1 MSKSLNG
8 LKVSTALTATLV
20 MFVALF
26 AMAAAAAIWT
36 LRGDQRAIEQLGRVN
51 IERASDLSDLSS
63 RLFQA
68 RADLAV
74 AKTYME
80 GGQEAQRNEALARAG
95 ALLESARASRKR
107 LADNPEGD
115 AEGAALY
122 KEVMDASQALD
133 AEVMGP
139 LHKAISGWNGIEA
152 NKLADNVMPKVGER
166 YIAAVDKYQGYTR
179 AVGRTAVEDAASMQ
193 GRAMIAALLMV
204 AGVMLIAVV
213 VRVAFHRGILRPL
226 TEAGKQF
233 DRIADGDLTGK
244 LTVRSNNEIGVL
256 YAAMGRMQRGLTDAV
271 AAVRHSV
278 EEIHAGSGEIAEA
291 GNDMSDRSSRQAGA
305 LQEAAASLTELAATV
320 TGNAQHAST
329 ANQQAQEV
337 SQLARRGGAAV
348 DEAVGSM
355 EGIATASRRIAEIV
369 GVVDGIAFQTNLL
382 ALNAAVEAARAGAQG
397 RGFAV
402 VAGEVRTLA
411 QRSAQAAREIKE
423 LIDDASERVSAGVR
437 QVGNAGQTMKQ
448 VVESVDRITGIV
460 AGISDA
466 SAQQAEGVAAVN
478 QAVAEIERNTQENAA
493 MVEETAAAVASL
505 AEQAIVLRQA
515 VSVFTLEQDAAADEA
530 PRAGSP
536 AAVYAGAA
544 PRLGVQPKY
553 LPV

>member
-1 MSKSLNG
+1 MRKSLNG

-26 AMAAAAAIWT
+26 AIAAAAAIWT
-36 LRGDQRAIEQLGRVN
+36 LRADRQAIEQLGRAN
-51 IERASDLSDLSS
+51 IERASDLSDLNS

-80 GGQEAQRNEALARAG
+80 GGQEEPRNAALASADK
-95 ALLESARASRKR
+95 LLEAARASLKR
-107 LADNPEGD
+107 LADNPD
-115 AEGAALY
+115 TAEDGAVLY
-122 KEVMDASQALD
+122 KEVIDASKALD
-133 AEVMGP
+133 VEVMMP
-139 LHKAISGWNGIEA
+139 LHKAITGWNGIQA
-152 NKLADNVMPKVGER
+152 NMLADNAMSKISTR
-166 YIAAVDKYQGYTR
+166 YIAAVDKYQAYSR
-179 AVGRTAVEDAASMQ
+179 DVGRAAVEEAARTQ
-193 GRAMIAALLMV
+193 ERAITAAVMMLVGVFVIALL
-204 AGVMLIAVV
+204 
-213 VRVAFHRGILRPL
+213 VRLGFRRAILRPL

-244 LTVRSNNEIGVL
+244 LAARGNNEVGVL
-256 YAAMGRMQRGLTDAV
+256 YAAMGRMQSGLTNAV

-278 EEIHAGSGEIAEA
+278 EEIHAGSTEIAEA

-305 LQEAAASLTELAATV
+305 LQEASASLTELAATV
-320 TGNAQHAST
+320 TGNAQDAAT
-329 ANQQAQEV
+329 ANQQALDV
-337 SQLARRGGAAV
+337 SQLARRGGSAV
-348 DEAVGSM
+348 DEAVSSM
-355 EGIATASRRIAEIV
+355 QGIATAQRRIAEIV

-423 LIDDASERVSAGVR
+423 LIDDASQRVDSGVR

-466 SAQQAEGVAAVN
+466 STQQAEGVAAVN

-505 AEQAIVLRQA
+505 AEQAIVLRKA
-515 VSVFTLEQDAAADEA
+515 VSVFTLEDDVAAGQE
-530 PRAGSP
+530 P
-536 AAVYAGAA
+536 AEVPHYVGA
-544 PRLGVQPKY
+544 PRLAVQPKY
-553 LPV
+553 LPA